1 MLENNRKQVK
11 FHHQHL
17 TTEHCRKEMY
27 EEINE
32 ESKRV
37 NIDSSKKKACM
48 QQMDYANFE
57 QMVLG
62 ANLIPIKGSGNVA

>member
-48 QQMDYANFE
+48 
-57 QMVLG
+57 
-62 ANLIPIKGSGNVA
+62 